1 MTDKKQKSAGY
12 FDSIRNCPVYEGD
25 VYFDE
30 GLSEPYFRVVNTVEK
45 GFVVHHVGSTETF
58 ALSSEG
64 ALLIQRQYIGNE
76 LENPN
81 VIAEHK
87 ASLEEPN
94 EPASEEVA
102 TVEETEIQT
111 TAEEVTETENATHSE
126 VQATEEKVAEIAET
140 PTTVEEH
147 IAAVEQANDE
157 LKESNAQLK
166 EAVETMFD
174 APSTEKESE
183 NEQICSTNS
192 DVTTTEN
199 AENTNE
205 LQDNGTGTDNA
216 ANSEEKPAAETSD
229 KPIERTVSAEAT
241 TGKNVIVEV
250 AKDAVPEI
258 IANTKDEKNAVLR
271 KKFITKLICTNQDKI
286 AELEEV
292 AAKHKELAQTLDYK
306 PFIKLKDLVTEALHT
321 NVDDE
326 NLKGIKERTK
336 DFESILNIQGL
347 LKQHQQKA
355 EEAEYKICDLKNE
368 ISKFEDELAD
378 LEAKID
384 TFARQQKL
392 ALDNTTK

>member
-30 GLSEPYFRVVNTVEK
+30 GLFEPYFRVVNTVEK

-87 ASLEEPN
+87 ASLEEPK
-94 EPASEEVA
+94 EPASEENA
-102 TVEETEIQT
+102 TVEETEQQT
-111 TAEEVTETENATHSE
+111 TTEE
-126 VQATEEKVAEIAET
+126 ATEEKVAEIAET

-306 PFIKLKDLVTEALHT
+306 PFIKLKDLVIEALHT

-336 DFESILNIQGL
+336 DFESIVNIQGL

>member
-30 GLSEPYFRVVNTVEK
+30 GLFEPYFRVVNTVEK

-87 ASLEEPN
+87 ASLEEPK
-94 EPASEEVA
+94 EPASEENA
-102 TVEETEIQT
+102 TVEETEQQT
-111 TAEEVTETENATHSE
+111 TTEE
-126 VQATEEKVAEIAET
+126 ATEEKVAEIAEI

-229 KPIERTVSAEAT
+229 KPIERTVNTEAT

-355 EEAEYKICDLKNE
+355 EEAEYKICDLRNE

>member
-30 GLSEPYFRVVNTVEK
+30 GLFEPYFRVVNTVEK

-87 ASLEEPN
+87 ASLEEPK
-94 EPASEEVA
+94 EPASEENA
-102 TVEETEIQT
+102 TVEETEQQP
-111 TAEEVTETENATHSE
+111 TAEET
-126 VQATEEKVAEIAET
+126 TEEKVAEIAET
-140 PTTVEEH
+140 PTTVETH

-157 LKESNAQLK
+157 LKESKAQLK
-166 EAVETMFD
+166 EAIETMFD

-355 EEAEYKICDLKNE
+355 EEAEYKICNLKNE

>member
-30 GLSEPYFRVVNTVEK
+30 GLFEPYFRVVNTVEK

-87 ASLEEPN
+87 ASLEEPK

-102 TVEETEIQT
+102 TVEETEQQ
-111 TAEEVTETENATHSE
+111 TAEEVTETENTTQSE

-140 PTTVEEH
+140 ATTVEEH

-174 APSTEKESE
+174 TPSTEKESE
-183 NEQICSTNS
+183 NEQICSTDS

-216 ANSEEKPAAETSD
+216 ANSEEKPATETSD

-292 AAKHKELAQTLDYK
+292 AAKHTELAQTLDYK
-306 PFIKLKDLVTEALHT
+306 PFIKLKDLVAEALHT
-321 NVDDE
+321 NVDNE

-336 DFESILNIQGL
+336 DFESIVNIQGL

>member
-30 GLSEPYFRVVNTVEK
+30 GLFEPYFRVVNTVEK

-87 ASLEEPN
+87 ASLEEPK
-94 EPASEEVA
+94 EPASEENA
-102 TVEETEIQT
+102 TVEETEQQT
-111 TAEEVTETENATHSE
+111 TAEE
-126 VQATEEKVAEIAET
+126 ATEEKVAEIAET
-140 PTTVEEH
+140 ATTVEEH

-199 AENTNE
+199 AENANE

-306 PFIKLKDLVTEALHT
+306 PFIKLKALVTEALHT
-321 NVDDE
+321 NVDVE

>member
-87 ASLEEPN
+87 ASLEEPK
-94 EPASEEVA
+94 EPASEENA
-102 TVEETEIQT
+102 TVEETEQQT
-111 TAEEVTETENATHSE
+111 TTEET
-126 VQATEEKVAEIAET
+126 TEEKVAEIAET
-140 PTTVEEH
+140 PTTVETH

-157 LKESNAQLK
+157 LKESNTQLK

-174 APSTEKESE
+174 APSTEKGSE
-183 NEQICSTNS
+183 NEQICSTDS

-292 AAKHKELAQTLDYK
+292 AAKHTELAQTLDYK
-306 PFIKLKDLVTEALHT
+306 PFIKLKDLVAEALHT
-321 NVDDE
+321 NVDNE

-336 DFESILNIQGL
+336 DFESIVNIQGL

>member
-30 GLSEPYFRVVNTVEK
+30 GLFEPYFRVVNTVEK

-87 ASLEEPN
+87 ASLEEPK
-94 EPASEEVA
+94 EPASEENA
-102 TVEETEIQT
+102 TVEETEQQT
-111 TAEEVTETENATHSE
+111 TAEET
-126 VQATEEKVAEIAET
+126 TEEKVAEIAET
-140 PTTVEEH
+140 ATTVEEH

-174 APSTEKESE
+174 TPSTEKESE
-183 NEQICSTNS
+183 NEQICSTDS

-216 ANSEEKPAAETSD
+216 ANSEEKPATETSD

-241 TGKNVIVEV
+241 TDKNVIVEV

-292 AAKHKELAQTLDYK
+292 AAKHTELAQTLDYK
-306 PFIKLKDLVTEALHT
+306 PFIKLKDLVAEALHT
-321 NVDDE
+321 NVDNE
-326 NLKGIKERTK
+326 NLKSIKERTK
-336 DFESILNIQGL
+336 DFESIVNIQGL

>member
-25 VYFDE
+25 VYFEE
-30 GLSEPYFRVVNTVEK
+30 GLFEPYFRVVNTVEK

-87 ASLEEPN
+87 ASLEEPK
-94 EPASEEVA
+94 EPASEENA
-102 TVEETEIQT
+102 TVEETEQQT
-111 TAEEVTETENATHSE
+111 TTEE
-126 VQATEEKVAEIAET
+126 ATEEKVAEIAET

-292 AAKHKELAQTLDYK
+292 AEKHKELAQTLDYK

-355 EEAEYKICDLKNE
+355 EEAECKICDLKNE

>member
-30 GLSEPYFRVVNTVEK
+30 GLFEPYFRVVNTVEK

-87 ASLEEPN
+87 ASLEEPK
-94 EPASEEVA
+94 EPASEENA
-102 TVEETEIQT
+102 TVEEAEQQT
-111 TAEEVTETENATHSE
+111 TTEE
-126 VQATEEKVAEIAET
+126 ATEEKVAEIAET

-174 APSTEKESE
+174 APSTEKESK

-326 NLKGIKERTK
+326 NLKGIKESTK

>member
-30 GLSEPYFRVVNTVEK
+30 GLFEPYFRVVNTIEK

-87 ASLEEPN
+87 ASLEEPK
-94 EPASEEVA
+94 EPASEENA
-102 TVEETEIQT
+102 TVEETEQQT
-111 TAEEVTETENATHSE
+111 TAEET
-126 VQATEEKVAEIAET
+126 TEEKVAEIAET

-229 KPIERTVSAEAT
+229 KPIERTVGAEAT

>member
-30 GLSEPYFRVVNTVEK
+30 GLFEPYFRVVNTVEK

-87 ASLEEPN
+87 ASLEEPK
-94 EPASEEVA
+94 EPASEKNA
-102 TVEETEIQT
+102 TVEETEQQT
-111 TAEEVTETENATHSE
+111 TTEE
-126 VQATEEKVAEIAET
+126 ATEEKVAEIAET

-147 IAAVEQANDE
+147 IAAVEQTNDE

-292 AAKHKELAQTLDYK
+292 VAKHKELAQTLDYK

>member
-30 GLSEPYFRVVNTVEK
+30 GLFEPYFRVVNTVEK

-87 ASLEEPN
+87 ASLEEPK
-94 EPASEEVA
+94 EPASEENA
-102 TVEETEIQT
+102 TVEETEQQT
-111 TAEEVTETENATHSE
+111 TTEE
-126 VQATEEKVAEIAET
+126 ATEEKVAEIAET

-183 NEQICSTNS
+183 NEQIFSTNS

-292 AAKHKELAQTLDYK
+292 AEKHKELAQTLDYK

>member
-30 GLSEPYFRVVNTVEK
+30 GLFEPYFRVVNTVEK

-87 ASLEEPN
+87 ASLEEPK
-94 EPASEEVA
+94 EPASEENA
-102 TVEETEIQT
+102 TVEETEQQT
-111 TAEEVTETENATHSE
+111 TAEET
-126 VQATEEKVAEIAET
+126 TEEKVAEIAET

-229 KPIERTVSAEAT
+229 KPIERTVGAEAT

>member
-30 GLSEPYFRVVNTVEK
+30 GLFEPYFRVVNTVEK

-87 ASLEEPN
+87 ASLEEPK
-94 EPASEEVA
+94 EPASEENA
-102 TVEETEIQT
+102 TVEETEQQT
-111 TAEEVTETENATHSE
+111 TAEET
-126 VQATEEKVAEIAET
+126 TEEKVAEIAET
-140 PTTVEEH
+140 PATVETH

-216 ANSEEKPAAETSD
+216 ANSEEKPAAGTSD

-292 AAKHKELAQTLDYK
+292 AAKHTELAQTLDYK
-306 PFIKLKDLVTEALHT
+306 PFIKLKDLVAEALHT
-321 NVDDE
+321 NVDNE

-336 DFESILNIQGL
+336 DFESIVNIQGL

>member
-30 GLSEPYFRVVNTVEK
+30 GLFEPYFRVVNTVEK
-45 GFVVHHVGSTETF
+45 GFVVHHVGLTETF

-87 ASLEEPN
+87 ASLEEPK
-94 EPASEEVA
+94 EPASEENA
-102 TVEETEIQT
+102 TVEETEQQT
-111 TAEEVTETENATHSE
+111 TAEET
-126 VQATEEKVAEIAET
+126 TEEKVAEIAET
-140 PTTVEEH
+140 PTTVEAH

-174 APSTEKESE
+174 APLTEKESE

-229 KPIERTVSAEAT
+229 KHIERTVSAEAT

-321 NVDDE
+321 NVDNE

-355 EEAEYKICDLKNE
+355 EEAGYKICDLKNE

>member
-30 GLSEPYFRVVNTVEK
+30 GLFEPYFRVVNTVEK

-87 ASLEEPN
+87 ASLEEPK
-94 EPASEEVA
+94 EPASEENA
-102 TVEETEIQT
+102 TVEETEQQT
-111 TAEEVTETENATHSE
+111 TAEET
-126 VQATEEKVAEIAET
+126 TEEKVAEIAET
-140 PTTVEEH
+140 PTTVETH

-216 ANSEEKPAAETSD
+216 ANSEEKSAAETSD
-229 KPIERTVSAEAT
+229 KPIERTVGAEAT

-306 PFIKLKDLVTEALHT
+306 PFIKLKDLVTEELHT

>member
-30 GLSEPYFRVVNTVEK
+30 GLFEPYFRVVNTVEK

-87 ASLEEPN
+87 ASLEEPK
-94 EPASEEVA
+94 EPASEENA
-102 TVEETEIQT
+102 TVEETEQQT
-111 TAEEVTETENATHSE
+111 TAEET
-126 VQATEEKVAEIAET
+126 TEEKVAEIAET

-271 KKFITKLICTNQDKI
+271 KKFIIKLICTNQDKI

>member
-30 GLSEPYFRVVNTVEK
+30 GLFEPYFRVVNTVEK

-87 ASLEEPN
+87 ASLEEPK
-94 EPASEEVA
+94 EPASEENA
-102 TVEETEIQT
+102 TVEEAEQQT
-111 TAEEVTETENATHSE
+111 TTEE
-126 VQATEEKVAEIAET
+126 ATEEKVAEIAET

-286 AELEEV
+286 AELEKV

>member
-30 GLSEPYFRVVNTVEK
+30 GLFEPYFRVVNTVEK

-87 ASLEEPN
+87 ASLEEPK
-94 EPASEEVA
+94 EPASEENA
-102 TVEETEIQT
+102 TVEETEQQT
-111 TAEEVTETENATHSE
+111 TAEE
-126 VQATEEKVAEIAET
+126 ATEEKVAEIAET

-286 AELEEV
+286 VELQEV
-292 AAKHKELAQTLDYK
+292 VAKHTELAQTLDYK
-306 PFIKLKDLVTEALHT
+306 PFIKLKDLVAEELHT
-321 NVDDE
+321 NVDNE

-336 DFESILNIQGL
+336 DFESIVNIQGL

>member
-30 GLSEPYFRVVNTVEK
+30 GLFEPYFRVVNTVEK

-87 ASLEEPN
+87 ASLEEPK
-94 EPASEEVA
+94 EPASEENA
-102 TVEETEIQT
+102 TVEETEQQT
-111 TAEEVTETENATHSE
+111 TTEE
-126 VQATEEKVAEIAET
+126 ATEEKVAEIAET

-199 AENTNE
+199 AENANE

-229 KPIERTVSAEAT
+229 KPIERTVSADAT

-292 AAKHKELAQTLDYK
+292 AEKHKELAQTLDYK

>member
-30 GLSEPYFRVVNTVEK
+30 GLFEPYFRVVNTVEK

-87 ASLEEPN
+87 ASLEEPK
-94 EPASEEVA
+94 EPASEENA
-102 TVEETEIQT
+102 TVEETEQQT
-111 TAEEVTETENATHSE
+111 TTEE
-126 VQATEEKVAEIAET
+126 ATEEKVAEIAET

-199 AENTNE
+199 AENANE

-292 AAKHKELAQTLDYK
+292 AEKHKELAQTLDYK

>member
-30 GLSEPYFRVVNTVEK
+30 GLFEPYFRVVNTVEK

-87 ASLEEPN
+87 ASLEEPK
-94 EPASEEVA
+94 EPASEENA
-102 TVEETEIQT
+102 TVEETEQQT
-111 TAEEVTETENATHSE
+111 TTEE
-126 VQATEEKVAEIAET
+126 ATEEKVAEIAET

-147 IAAVEQANDE
+147 IAAVEQANDK

>member
-12 FDSIRNCPVYEGD
+12 FDSTRNCPVYEGD

-30 GLSEPYFRVVNTVEK
+30 GLFEPYFRVVNTVEK

-87 ASLEEPN
+87 ASLEEPK
-94 EPASEEVA
+94 EPASEENA
-102 TVEETEIQT
+102 TVEETEQQT
-111 TAEEVTETENATHSE
+111 TAEET
-126 VQATEEKVAEIAET
+126 TEEKVAEIAET
-140 PTTVEEH
+140 PATVETH

-271 KKFITKLICTNQDKI
+271 KKFIIKLICTNQDKI

-292 AAKHKELAQTLDYK
+292 AAKHIELAQTLDYK

-347 LKQHQQKA
+347 LKQHQRKA

-384 TFARQQKL
+384 TFVRQQKL

>member
-30 GLSEPYFRVVNTVEK
+30 GLFEPYFRVVNTVEK

-87 ASLEEPN
+87 ASLEEPK
-94 EPASEEVA
+94 EPASEENA
-102 TVEETEIQT
+102 TVEETEQQT
-111 TAEEVTETENATHSE
+111 TTEE
-126 VQATEEKVAEIAET
+126 ATEEKVAEIAET

-199 AENTNE
+199 AENANE

-258 IANTKDEKNAVLR
+258 IANTKGEKNAVLR

-292 AAKHKELAQTLDYK
+292 AEKHKELAQTLDYK

>member
-30 GLSEPYFRVVNTVEK
+30 GLFEPYFRVVNTVEK

-87 ASLEEPN
+87 ASLEEPK
-94 EPASEEVA
+94 EPASEENA
-102 TVEETEIQT
+102 TVEETEQQT
-111 TAEEVTETENATHSE
+111 TAEET
-126 VQATEEKVAEIAET
+126 TEEKVAEIAET
-140 PTTVEEH
+140 PATVETH

-174 APSTEKESE
+174 APSTKKESE

>member
-30 GLSEPYFRVVNTVEK
+30 GLFDPYFRVVNTVEK

-87 ASLEEPN
+87 ASLEEPK
-94 EPASEEVA
+94 EPASEENA
-102 TVEETEIQT
+102 TVEETEQQT
-111 TAEEVTETENATHSE
+111 TAEET
-126 VQATEEKVAEIAET
+126 TEEKVAEIAET
-140 PTTVEEH
+140 PATVETH
-147 IAAVEQANDE
+147 IAAVEQANNE

-174 APSTEKESE
+174 APSAEKESE

>member
-30 GLSEPYFRVVNTVEK
+30 GLFEPYFRVVNTVEK

-102 TVEETEIQT
+102 TVEETEQQAT
-111 TAEEVTETENATHSE
+111 TEE
-126 VQATEEKVAEIAET
+126 ATEEKVAEIAET

-166 EAVETMFD
+166 EAIETMFD

>member
-1 MTDKKQKSAGY
+1 MTEQKHKSAGY

-30 GLSEPYFRVVNTVEK
+30 GLFEPYFRVVNTVEK

-87 ASLEEPN
+87 ASLEEPK
-94 EPASEEVA
+94 EPASEENA
-102 TVEETEIQT
+102 TVEETEQQT
-111 TAEEVTETENATHSE
+111 TAEET
-126 VQATEEKVAEIAET
+126 TEEKVAEIAET
-140 PTTVEEH
+140 PTTVETH
-147 IAAVEQANDE
+147 IAVVEQANDE

-292 AAKHKELAQTLDYK
+292 AAKHTELAQTLDYK
-306 PFIKLKDLVTEALHT
+306 PFIKLKDLVAEALHT
-321 NVDDE
+321 NVDNE

-336 DFESILNIQGL
+336 DFESIVNIQGL

>member
-87 ASLEEPN
+87 ASLEEPK
-94 EPASEEVA
+94 EPASEENA
-102 TVEETEIQT
+102 TVEETEQQT
-111 TAEEVTETENATHSE
+111 TTEE
-126 VQATEEKVAEIAET
+126 ATEEKVAEIAET

>member
-87 ASLEEPN
+87 ASLEEPK
-94 EPASEEVA
+94 EPASEENA
-102 TVEETEIQT
+102 TVEETEQQT
-111 TAEEVTETENATHSE
+111 TTEET
-126 VQATEEKVAEIAET
+126 TEEKVAEIAET
-140 PTTVEEH
+140 PTTVETH

-157 LKESNAQLK
+157 LKESNTQLK

-174 APSTEKESE
+174 APSTEKGSE
-183 NEQICSTNS
+183 NEQICSTDS

-271 KKFITKLICTNQDKI
+271 KKFITELICTNQDKI

-292 AAKHKELAQTLDYK
+292 AAKHTELAQTLDYK
-306 PFIKLKDLVTEALHT
+306 PFIKLKDLVAEALHT
-321 NVDDE
+321 NVDNE

-336 DFESILNIQGL
+336 DFESIVNIQGL

>member
-87 ASLEEPN
+87 ASLEEPK
-94 EPASEEVA
+94 EPASEENA
-102 TVEETEIQT
+102 TVEETEQQT
-111 TAEEVTETENATHSE
+111 TTEE
-126 VQATEEKVAEIAET
+126 ATEEKVAEIAET

-306 PFIKLKDLVTEALHT
+306 PFIKLKDLVTEALYT

>member
-30 GLSEPYFRVVNTVEK
+30 GLFEPYFRVVNTVEK

-87 ASLEEPN
+87 ASLEEPK
-94 EPASEEVA
+94 EPASEENA
-102 TVEETEIQT
+102 TVEETEQQT
-111 TAEEVTETENATHSE
+111 TTEE
-126 VQATEEKVAEIAET
+126 ATEEKVAEIAET

-157 LKESNAQLK
+157 LTESNAQLK

-292 AAKHKELAQTLDYK
+292 AEKHKELAQTLDYK

-392 ALDNTTK
+392 ALDITTK

>member
-30 GLSEPYFRVVNTVEK
+30 GLFEPYFRVVNTVEK

-87 ASLEEPN
+87 SSLEEPK
-94 EPASEEVA
+94 EPASEENA
-102 TVEETEIQT
+102 TVEETEQQT
-111 TAEEVTETENATHSE
+111 TTEEA
-126 VQATEEKVAEIAET
+126 AEEKVAEIAEI

-216 ANSEEKPAAETSD
+216 ANSE
-229 KPIERTVSAEAT
+229 
-241 TGKNVIVEV
+241 
-250 AKDAVPEI
+250 
-258 IANTKDEKNAVLR
+258 
-271 KKFITKLICTNQDKI
+271 
-286 AELEEV
+286 
-292 AAKHKELAQTLDYK
+292 
-306 PFIKLKDLVTEALHT
+306 
-321 NVDDE
+321 
-326 NLKGIKERTK
+326 
-336 DFESILNIQGL
+336 
-347 LKQHQQKA
+347 
-355 EEAEYKICDLKNE
+355 
-368 ISKFEDELAD
+368 
-378 LEAKID
+378 
-384 TFARQQKL
+384 
-392 ALDNTTK
+392 

>member
-30 GLSEPYFRVVNTVEK
+30 GLFEPYFRVVNTVEK

-87 ASLEEPN
+87 ASLEKPK
-94 EPASEEVA
+94 EPASEENA
-102 TVEETEIQT
+102 TVEETEQQT
-111 TAEEVTETENATHSE
+111 TTEE
-126 VQATEEKVAEIAET
+126 ATEEKVAEIAET

-286 AELEEV
+286 VELQEV
-292 AAKHKELAQTLDYK
+292 VAKHTELAQTLDYK
-306 PFIKLKDLVTEALHT
+306 PFIKLKDLVAEELHT
-321 NVDDE
+321 NVDNE

-336 DFESILNIQGL
+336 DFESIVNIQGL

>member
-30 GLSEPYFRVVNTVEK
+30 GLFEPYFRVVNTVEK

-87 ASLEEPN
+87 ASLEEPK
-94 EPASEEVA
+94 EPASEENA
-102 TVEETEIQT
+102 TVEETEQQT
-111 TAEEVTETENATHSE
+111 TTEE
-126 VQATEEKVAEIAET
+126 ATEEKVAEIAET

-292 AAKHKELAQTLDYK
+292 AEKHKELAQTLDYK

-392 ALDNTTK
+392 ALDITTK

>member
-30 GLSEPYFRVVNTVEK
+30 GLFKPYFRVVNTVEK

-87 ASLEEPN
+87 ASLEEPK
-94 EPASEEVA
+94 EPASEENA
-102 TVEETEIQT
+102 TVKETEQQT
-111 TAEEVTETENATHSE
+111 TTEE
-126 VQATEEKVAEIAET
+126 ATEEKVAEIAET

>member
-30 GLSEPYFRVVNTVEK
+30 GLFEPYFRVVNTVEK

-102 TVEETEIQT
+102 TVEETEQQAT
-111 TAEEVTETENATHSE
+111 TEE
-126 VQATEEKVAEIAET
+126 ATEEKVAEIAET

>member
-30 GLSEPYFRVVNTVEK
+30 ALFEPYFRVVNTVEK

-87 ASLEEPN
+87 AALEAAKNQPVCEIVEADAVTARTPK
-94 EPASEEVA
+94 EIEEQINA
-102 TVEETEIQT
+102 EAEAKIEEEQVE
-111 TAEEVTETENATHSE
+111 ND
-126 VQATEEKVAEIAET
+126 
-140 PTTVEEH
+140 
-147 IAAVEQANDE
+147 IAAASVEQAIDEVEKANDE

-271 KKFITKLICTNQDKI
+271 KKFITKLICTNHDKI

>member
-30 GLSEPYFRVVNTVEK
+30 GLFEPYFRVVNTVEK

-87 ASLEEPN
+87 ASLEEPK
-94 EPASEEVA
+94 EPASEENA
-102 TVEETEIQT
+102 TVEETEQQT
-111 TAEEVTETENATHSE
+111 TTEE
-126 VQATEEKVAEIAET
+126 ATEEKVAEIAET

-292 AAKHKELAQTLDYK
+292 AEKHKELAQTLDYK

-378 LEAKID
+378 LEVKID

>member
-30 GLSEPYFRVVNTVEK
+30 GLFEPYFRVVNTVEK

-87 ASLEEPN
+87 ASLEEPK
-94 EPASEEVA
+94 EPASEENA
-102 TVEETEIQT
+102 TVEETEQQT
-111 TAEEVTETENATHSE
+111 TTEE
-126 VQATEEKVAEIAET
+126 ATEEKVAEIAET

-292 AAKHKELAQTLDYK
+292 AEKHKELAQTLDYK
-306 PFIKLKDLVTEALHT
+306 PFIKLKDLVIEALHT